1 MNAMHIIAFTNQKG
15 GVGKTSI
22 CLHTAGA
29 LAQAENRVLVVD
41 MDQQGNLSST
51 FVNNIHDL
59 QYTVADVLLNHNE
72 VSTDDVIQKTDIEGL
87 DVLPANLALS
97 DLDARLAGDDDAQ
110 YYLAEALS
118 KLRDRYDWVLI
129 DCPPSL
135 GRATRM
141 ALVAADGVVVPI
153 ECQDWAFKGSQQIL
167 SFVERVRAR
176 VNTNLRFLGFVI
188 NKFSPSR
195 RLEQDFYTALKQQ
208 HASQVFNTEFHNVV
222 VIAEAAAARRPI
234 THYRPKSEPAESF
247 RKFALELISYVNQ
260 KELR

>member
-1 MNAMHIIAFTNQKG
+1 MRIIAFANQKG

-51 FVNNIHDL
+51 FVNNIHEL
-59 QYTVADVLLNHNE
+59 QYTVADVLLNKDT
-72 VSTDDVIQKTDIEGL
+72 VSPDDAVQQTIIEHI

-118 KLRDRYDWVLI
+118 KLKDRYDWVLI

-167 SFVERVRAR
+167 NFVERVKAR

-188 NKFSPSR
+188 NKFSPAR
-195 RLEQDFYTALKQQ
+195 RLEQDFYAALKEQYTDR
-208 HASQVFNTEFHNVV
+208 VFKTEFHNVV
-222 VIAEAAAARRPI
+222 VFAEAAAARRPI
-234 THYRPKSEPAESF
+234 THYRPKSEHAETF
-247 RKFALELISYVNQ
+247 RKFALELIAYVNQ
-260 KELR
+260 EKLY

>member
-1 MNAMHIIAFTNQKG
+1 MHIIAFANQKG

-22 CLHTAGA
+22 CLHAAGA
-29 LAQAENRVLVVD
+29 LAEAENRVLVVD

-51 FVNNIHDL
+51 FVANIHTL
-59 QYTVADVLLNHNE
+59 QYTVADLLLRNNG
-72 VSTDDVIQKTDIEGL
+72 VSVDAVIQPTTIEHL

-110 YYLAEALS
+110 YYLAEALAS
-118 KLRDRYDWVLI
+118 LRERYDWVLI

-167 SFVERVRAR
+167 SFVERVQAR
-176 VNTNLRFLGFVI
+176 VNVKLRFLGFVI
-188 NKFSPSR
+188 NKYSPAR
-195 RLEQDFYTALKQQ
+195 RLEQDYYAALKQQ
-208 HASQVFNTEFHNVV
+208 YAGKVFATEFHNVV
-222 VIAEAAAARRPI
+222 VLAEAAAAHRPI
-234 THYRPKSEPAESF
+234 THYRPKSEHAETF
-247 RKFALELISYVNQ
+247 RKFALELISYVTQ
-260 KELR
+260 EKLR

>member
-1 MNAMHIIAFTNQKG
+1 MHTIAFANQKG

-29 LAQAENRVLVVD
+29 LAQADNRVLVVD

-51 FVNNIHDL
+51 FVNNIHTLDH
-59 QYTVADVLLNHNE
+59 TVADLLLDKNG
-72 VSTDDVIQKTDIEGL
+72 VSVDEVIQKTAFANI
-87 DVLPANLALS
+87 DVLPANLTLS

-118 KLRDRYDWVLI
+118 PLTNHYDWVLI

-167 SFVERVRAR
+167 SFVDRVKAR

-188 NKFSPSR
+188 NKFSPAR
-195 RLEQDFYTALKQQ
+195 RLEQDFYAALKEQYVD
-208 HASQVFNTEFHNVV
+208 QVFTTEFHNVV
-222 VIAEAAAARRPI
+222 VFAEAAAARRPI
-234 THYRPKSEPAESF
+234 THYRPKSEHAETF

-260 KELR
+260 EKLH